1 MGCASFLMLI
11 WVFLYQSAI
20 QCSGEA
26 EAWPVRHLSSVHVE
40 PQFVPAWPALPS
52 ALWPM
57 WGRGAVSSVTSLEGT
72 SAAERGGEVAEMLK
86 CVVWKYH

>member
-1 MGCASFLMLI
+1 M
-11 WVFLYQSAI
+11 
-20 QCSGEA
+20 
-26 EAWPVRHLSSVHVE
+26 
-40 PQFVPAWPALPS
+40 PAWPALPS